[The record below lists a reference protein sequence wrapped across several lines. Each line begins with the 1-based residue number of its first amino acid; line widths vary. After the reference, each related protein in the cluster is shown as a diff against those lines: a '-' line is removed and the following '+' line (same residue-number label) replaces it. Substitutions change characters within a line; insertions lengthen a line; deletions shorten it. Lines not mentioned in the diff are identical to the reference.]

1 MLQTEALTKCC
12 GIDKGISS
20 RSFLEEEAVN
30 HVPCVTLLDLYMP
43 FRVCVISPSPLSP
56 LTPNCHH
63 VGPTQLLFCILS
75 LVSKDEGILLCLNI
89 NPIPL
94 ASGHLVVLSQE
105 DTAIL

>member
-1 MLQTEALTKCC
+1 MCDTLTFVHAFQGLC
-12 GIDKGISS
+12 
-20 RSFLEEEAVN
+20 N
-30 HVPCVTLLDLYMP
+30 
-43 FRVCVISPSPLSP
+43 LSQP
-56 LTPNCHH
+56 TFSLTPKCHH
-63 VGPTQLLFCILS
+63 VRPTQFLFCSLS